1 MASNAEIR
9 DNWLFFRDL
18 PTVVQAGDQALIFRN
33 NEMQRA
39 TFEQLANGIN
49 GPQLIQTSPNDD
61 QAVLSGAPTIL
72 DFSTVNSTT
81 GANDFSTSGGRITVF
96 KTGVYNISAAFVVE
110 AVAATLSQATIAI
123 TRNADVVAASQA
135 DASILAAGNRAL
147 NTSRTVPLAAG
158 DVVDVRLGIEQTL
171 PGSGSAIVKIVPTF
185 LGLAASALNH
195 LAIVR
200 VS

>member
-33 NEMQRA
+33 NEMHRA

-123 TRNADVVAASQA
+123 TRNADVVASSQA

-158 DVVDVRLGIEQTL
+158 DVVDVRLGIEQAL